1 MNLKKQIF
9 ASMEW
14 SFKELGLLLLLVLVI
29 VPVTIEY
36 LLQDFLHEW
45 FQNSLYSGT
54 LTGLIMAIIFIAGVY
69 FIALKPHELR
79 WTDNGLQAFS
89 KSYWGFIVIWFIAL
103 IASSILILIL
113 MELWGIGT
121 ENSKTESLQQNI
133 SLLTILI
140 GFVSAAIVSPVYE
153 EIFYRGFL
161 YKWFRVKW
169 GVGAGLILSSI
180 IFTIVHIPTYNTL
193 PVNFVSGV
201 ICAWCYEKTGSIVPR
216 MIVHGGFNGLAVIL
230 TAL

>member
-1 MNLKKQIF
+1 MKKQIF

-14 SFKELGLLLLLVLVI
+14 SFKELGLLLLLVLGI

-36 LLQDFLHEW
+36 LLQDLLYEW
-45 FQNSLYSGT
+45 LQNSLYSGT

-69 FIALKPHELR
+69 FIALKPHGLR
-79 WTDNGLQAFS
+79 WADVGLQAFS
-89 KSYWGFIVIWFIAL
+89 KSYWGFIIIWLIAL

-113 MELWGIGT
+113 MDLLHIGT

-133 SLLTILI
+133 SLLTIMI
-140 GFVSAAIVSPVYE
+140 GFVSAAIISPVYE

-161 YKWFRVKW
+161 YKLFRVKW
-169 GVGAGLILSSI
+169 GVGAGIFLSSF

-201 ICAWCYEKTGSIVPR
+201 ICAWCYEKTGSIVPG

>member
-1 MNLKKQIF
+1 MKKEAL

-14 SFKELGLLLLLVLVI
+14 SFKELGLLLFLVLVI

-36 LLQDFLHEW
+36 LLQDLLYEW
-45 FQNSLYSGT
+45 FQDSLYSGT

-69 FIALKPHELR
+69 FIALKPH
-79 WTDNGLQAFS
+79 GLQWADIGLQSFS
-89 KSYWGFIVIWFIAL
+89 NRYWGYIVLLLFAL
-103 IASSILILIL
+103 IASSILILIVMDL
-113 MELWGIGT
+113 LHIGT
-121 ENSKTESLQQNI
+121 ENSKTESLQQNM
-133 SLLTILI
+133 SWFTLMI

-161 YKWFRVKW
+161 YKWFRVQR
-169 GVGAGLILSSI
+169 GVSAGLILSSI
-180 IFTIVHIPTYNTL
+180 VFTIVHIPTYNTL
-193 PVNFVSGV
+193 PVNFISGV
-201 ICAWCYEKTGSIVPR
+201 ICAWCYEKTGSIVPA